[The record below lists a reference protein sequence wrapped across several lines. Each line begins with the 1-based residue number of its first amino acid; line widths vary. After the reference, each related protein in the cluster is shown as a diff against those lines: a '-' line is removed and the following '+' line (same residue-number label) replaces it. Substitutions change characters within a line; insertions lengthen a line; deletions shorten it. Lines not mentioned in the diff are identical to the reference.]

1 MVRCDCICAFGAA
14 PTTLTLRH
22 DFFLVNGLQLLC
34 VFSLMLIFLLGFA
47 LRLLFGGFALGLDA
61 LSILDDIV
69 VLG

>member
-1 MVRCDCICAFGAA
+1 M
-14 PTTLTLRH
+14 RH

-47 LRLLFGGFALGLDA
+47 LGLLFGGFALGLDA